1 MCAGPSPGGRY
12 TTDVLRVVCELMIA
26 PGNQL
31 RTLGLRGT
39 SLLGLAPGAEH
50 AEGYTL
56 AGVALLCQAL
66 RHEHCHLAEL
76 DLSDTGMRAEQEPQ
90 PPSRMPAALY
100 GIAET
105 DTAQLAALHSAPRA
119 QVLRLLDYPARFAAA
134 GRAGFELPSL
144 EAVASME
151 PSRLRRHL

>member
-1 MCAGPSPGGRY
+1 
-12 TTDVLRVVCELMIA
+12 MIA

-90 PPSRMPAALY
+90 AL
-100 GIAET
+100 T
-105 DTAQLAALHSAPRA
+105 LTLTLTPTPTPTLTPTLTR
-119 QVLRLLDYPARFAAA
+119 
-134 GRAGFELPSL
+134 
-144 EAVASME
+144 
-151 PSRLRRHL
+151 